1 MLSYFHILFNYCII
15 NNNKGR
21 ISLEFIEMLNFLSQ
35 ANQKQIV
42 GIALNPG
49 IGLEIAILDKSNSTV
64 INYGRKKVDY
74 NFSTRE
80 IQDYVQF
87 KTALVELMDL
97 MKIQPKSLAYLVLPN
112 VYFDF
117 IEVPIAITNSEIKTA
132 ILSKAEEFYI
142 FKREEPISGWCQV
155 ASYEN
160 TSQKKIVY
168 SSFQKSAIEE
178 LKEILSDVG
187 LQLTGIETSYSA
199 TLRGLYL
206 TGQIDDVILEN
217 SPWTA
222 MIVGTNS
229 YALLQMEGKNL
240 LDYSEVPI
248 AIKSF
253 STEEAYQAIVSSSA
267 QLINNHN
274 INALYIISQTDDIC
288 AEVLKHQMQFDKE
301 IHAIDSNKFSKK
313 PLLEVVST
321 IDYSQVNPMTLSVLG
336 AAHIKSNFDII
347 LNVLADDPN
356 ASMGVYFTANILGT
370 PVDITN
376 DLVLKVSIMLSVIF
390 FVIFGGIALICATID
405 SKEQEKIAELSSKLQ
420 KVNAEILSETDG
432 KSKQEID
439 ISTIIDEIAAMNVS
453 AINFYDSIATDIP
466 KNVWLTQYYNTTGDK
481 IVVRGVAQSIID
493 IYEYYKNL
501 RIVSP
506 KSDIKLTE
514 LKVITEDLPQEN
526 KYLSDIAINKDTER
540 LYSFEIA
547 NTQIQYETA
556 QKDKSVR
563 GKNANAPQQIDY
575 LQPLQENENEIII
588 KTPLNNIENTSGM
601 KPAK

>member
-1 MLSYFHILFNYCII
+1 
-15 NNNKGR
+15 
-21 ISLEFIEMLNFLSQ
+21 MLNFLSQ
-35 ANQKQIV
+35 SNQKQIV

-49 IGLEIAILDKSNSTV
+49 IGLEVAILDKTNSTV
-64 INYGRKKVDY
+64 INYGRRKVDY

-87 KTALVELMDL
+87 KTALVELIDL
-97 MKIQPKSLAYLVLPN
+97 MKIPPKSLTYLVLPN

-117 IEVPIAITNSEIKTA
+117 IEVPQVVTNAEIKTA

-178 LKEILSDVG
+178 LKEIMSDIG
-187 LQLTGIETSYSA
+187 LQLVGIETAHSA

-217 SPWTA
+217 APWTT

-229 YALLQMEGKNL
+229 YTLFQMEGKNL
-240 LDYSEVPI
+240 IDYSEVPL

-253 STEEAYQAIVSSSA
+253 STEEAYQAIVSSAA
-267 QLINNHN
+267 QLLNNHETDK
-274 INALYIISQTDDIC
+274 LYIISQTDDIC
-288 AEVLKHQMQFDKE
+288 AEVLKRQMQYDKE
-301 IHAIDSNKFSKK
+301 IIAIDSNKFSKK

-321 IDYSQVNPMTLSVLG
+321 IDYSKVNSMTLSVLG
-336 AAHIKSNFDII
+336 AAHLKSNFGVI
-347 LNVLADDPN
+347 LNVLADDPS
-356 ASMGVYFTANILGT
+356 ASMGVYFTTNILGV
-370 PVDITN
+370 PIDVSSEFVMKIS
-376 DLVLKVSIMLSVIF
+376 VLLSAVF
-390 FVIFGGIALICATID
+390 FIIFGSIAGICAIVD
-405 SKEQEKIAELSSKLQ
+405 GKEQARISDLSSQ
-420 KVNAEILSETDG
+420 IQAIDNQILAATDG

-439 ISTIIDEIAAMNVS
+439 MNTIIDEIASMNVT

-466 KNVWLTQYYNTTGDK
+466 KNVWLTQYYNKAGDK
-481 IVVRGVAQSIID
+481 IAVRGVAQSIVD

-506 KSDIKLTE
+506 QSDIKLTE
-514 LKVITEDLPQEN
+514 LKVITEDLSQGN
-526 KYLSDIAINKDTER
+526 KYLSDIALDKDTER

-547 NTQIQYETA
+547 NTQIEFEQQA
-556 QKDKSVR
+556 NNKSSR
-563 GKNANAPQQIDY
+563 NQ
-575 LQPLQENENEIII
+575 QENPQETYMQKIQQDENEIV
-588 KTPLNNIENTSGM
+588 KTPLDGIENTSGM
-601 KPAK
+601 KPVK

>member
-1 MLSYFHILFNYCII
+1 
-15 NNNKGR
+15 
-21 ISLEFIEMLNFLSQ
+21 MLNFLSQ
-35 ANQKQIV
+35 SNQKQIV

-49 IGLEIAILDKSNSTV
+49 IGLEVAILDKTNSTV

-87 KTALVELMDL
+87 KTALVELIDL
-97 MKIQPKSLAYLVLPN
+97 MKIPPKSLTYLVLPN

-117 IEVPIAITNSEIKTA
+117 IEVPQVVTNAEIKTA

-178 LKEILSDVG
+178 LKEIMSDIG
-187 LQLTGIETSYSA
+187 LQLVGIETAHSA

-217 SPWTA
+217 APWTT

-229 YALLQMEGKNL
+229 YTLFQMEGKNL
-240 LDYSEVPI
+240 IDYSEVPL

-253 STEEAYQAIVSSSA
+253 STEEAYQAIVSSAA
-267 QLINNHN
+267 QLLNNHETDK
-274 INALYIISQTDDIC
+274 LYIISQTDDIC
-288 AEVLKHQMQFDKE
+288 AEVLKRQMQYDKE
-301 IHAIDSNKFSKK
+301 IIAIDSNKFSKK

-321 IDYSQVNPMTLSVLG
+321 IDYSKVNSMTLSVLG
-336 AAHIKSNFDII
+336 AAHLKSNFGVI
-347 LNVLADDPN
+347 LNVLADDPS
-356 ASMGVYFTANILGT
+356 ASMGVYFTTNILGV
-370 PVDITN
+370 PIDVSSEFVMKIS
-376 DLVLKVSIMLSVIF
+376 VLLSAVF
-390 FVIFGGIALICATID
+390 FIIYGIIAGICAIVD
-405 SKEQEKIAELSSKLQ
+405 GKEQARISDLSSQ
-420 KVNAEILSETDG
+420 IQAIDNQILAATDG

-439 ISTIIDEIAAMNVS
+439 MNTIIDEIASMNVT

-466 KNVWLTQYYNTTGDK
+466 KNVWLTQYYNKAGDK
-481 IVVRGVAQSIID
+481 IAVRGVAQSIVD

-506 KSDIKLTE
+506 QSDIKLTE
-514 LKVITEDLPQEN
+514 LKVITEDLSQGN
-526 KYLSDIAINKDTER
+526 KYLSDIALDKDTER

-547 NTQIQYETA
+547 NTQIEFEQQA
-556 QKDKSVR
+556 NNKSSR
-563 GKNANAPQQIDY
+563 NQ
-575 LQPLQENENEIII
+575 QENPQETYMQKIQQDENEIV
-588 KTPLNNIENTSGM
+588 KTPLDGIENTSGM
-601 KPAK
+601 KPVK